1 VGCVNAEVLLQ
12 RRDLGGF
19 AIGRRLVFQQIVQ
32 EYHLTAEMLKQ
43 VSSESQLGERFP
55 QFMRRLS
62 RRLETLNRVSREQV
76 QLLRQ
81 LREAQ
86 GGQEVREA
94 LLTSINCAAAGLGW
108 TG

>member
-1 VGCVNAEVLLQ
+1 MH
-12 RRDLGGF
+12 
-19 AIGRRLVFQQIVQ
+19 
-32 EYHLTAEMLKQ
+32 EYQLTAEMLKSISGET
-43 VSSESQLGERFP
+43 VLGERFP

-62 RRLETLNRVSREQV
+62 RRLATLNHVSREQV

-81 LREAQ
+81 LREGQ
-86 GGQEVREA
+86 GGSDVREA

>member
-1 VGCVNAEVLLQ
+1 
-12 RRDLGGF
+12 
-19 AIGRRLVFQQIVQ
+19 
-32 EYHLTAEMLKQ
+32 
-43 VSSESQLGERFP
+43 
-55 QFMRRLS
+55 MRRLS
-62 RRLETLNRVSREQV
+62 RRLETINRVSREQV